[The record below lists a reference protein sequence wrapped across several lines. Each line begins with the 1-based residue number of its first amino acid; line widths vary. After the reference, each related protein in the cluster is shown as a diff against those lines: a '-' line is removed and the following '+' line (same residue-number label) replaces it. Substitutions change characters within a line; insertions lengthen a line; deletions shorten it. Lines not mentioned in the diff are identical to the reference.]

1 MPFPHRQ
8 STLLR
13 ARLLAPQAAS
23 PLFQVAIAHVWF
35 PLSGLLSSCFPGI
48 QCHQC
53 PPMPSFIWGWAV
65 GRIPG
70 TTKLFTTITVTR
82 PIQRHHPIPLMLI
95 RRPSTSSIAPSSLFK
110 GSSPEAT
117 CQSRGFRRR
126 GAPGC
131 VN

>member
-1 MPFPHRQ
+1 MWCWTGLF
-8 STLLR
+8 
-13 ARLLAPQAAS
+13 APGESHHVRCPSHTAK
-23 PLFQVAIAHVWF
+23 VAIAHVWF